1 MDRKDQKFQE
11 LKQQV
16 LEIKD
21 DYAGKIKGG
30 FKSIGGKIGESG
42 LFSNT
47 LDCTNE
53 VSCSGSND
61 YSCHNLGMCYQ

>member
-30 FKSIGGKIGESG
+30 GYANK
-42 LFSNT
+42 N
-47 LDCTNE
+47 
-53 VSCSGSND
+53 
-61 YSCHNLGMCYQ
+61 YSLS